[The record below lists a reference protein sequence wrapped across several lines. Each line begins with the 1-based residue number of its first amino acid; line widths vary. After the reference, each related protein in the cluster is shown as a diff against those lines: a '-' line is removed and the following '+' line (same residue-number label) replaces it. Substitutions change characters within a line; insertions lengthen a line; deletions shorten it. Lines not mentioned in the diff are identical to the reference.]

1 MAKNEKTSA
10 RVAKIAAKVL
20 AVDINQF
27 PDQPHSP
34 INPAHVDV
42 MVLIGQSHSTGLKW
56 SDIRALAASALTQTP
71 DKRDIEAA
79 RKYLYNDLGFDPR
92 DGGKVGRATHNA
104 MGDRIKPRKI
114 LPPKAKCVL
123 SARIK
128 SKRPSSWPPSAKPG
142 RNSP

>member
-10 RVAKIAAKVL
+10 RVSKIAAKVL
-20 AVDINQF
+20 AIKCISKDF
-27 PDQPHSP
+27 
-34 INPAHVDV
+34 
-42 MVLIGQSHSTGLKW
+42 VLITKDGAGIVVRW
-56 SDIRALAASALTQTP
+56 SDVRALAASALTQAP

-92 DGGKVGRATHNA
+92 ESGKVG
-104 MGDRIKPRKI
+104 KQSVSKRKR
-114 LPPKAKCVL
+114 VL

-142 RNSP
+142 RNSA

>member
-20 AVDINQF
+20 
-27 PDQPHSP
+27 
-34 INPAHVDV
+34 
-42 MVLIGQSHSTGLKW
+42 MSTGYRPAVLMKANRSKENRYW
-56 SDIRALAASALTQTP
+56 TLQWHELRALAASALTQAP
-71 DKRDIEAA
+71 DNIKRYD
-79 RKYLYNDLGFDPR
+79 DFGFDPR
-92 DGGKVGRATHNA
+92 EGGTVG
-104 MGDRIKPRKI
+104 KQYVPKRKR
-114 LPPKAKCVL
+114 VL